1 MAKESKPYK
10 FNPIKDLD
18 LSIPK
23 DKQAEALRAASEF
36 IKETMLDYIGEMK
49 SPVSGGRWVKTL
61 STGYLKKK
69 EEESGVSQANLE
81 LTGHLLDNLSVDVK
95 GSNIVIDVDPEDR
108 GKALGHL
115 TGEYGKH
122 SKEKPRQFMP
132 QPGQEFK
139 KQILS
144 DLKQLLS
151 EYEDN

>member
-10 FNPIKDLD
+10 FNPIKDLELD
-18 LSIPK
+18 IPK

-61 STGYLKKK
+61 STSYLKKK

-115 TGEYGKH
+115 TGEYGKS
-122 SKEKPRQFMP
+122 SKEKPRKFMP
-132 QPGQEFK
+132 QPGESFK

-144 DLKQLLS
+144 DLKTLLEEFEES
-151 EYEDN
+151 